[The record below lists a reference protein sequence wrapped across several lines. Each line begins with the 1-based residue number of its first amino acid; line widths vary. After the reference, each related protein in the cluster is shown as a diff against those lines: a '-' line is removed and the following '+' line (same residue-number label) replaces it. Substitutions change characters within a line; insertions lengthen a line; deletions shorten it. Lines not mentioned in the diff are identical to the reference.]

1 MMFKR
6 VTIIGLGLIGGSLAL
21 AIKEK
26 KLAKEIIGV
35 SRRKSTINQ
44 AIKNKIVDFATL
56 DLEDGVR
63 DSDLVII
70 ATPVFK
76 IARIAKQAVPFL
88 KKGAILTDA
97 GSTKKYIVKNIEK
110 AGLKGMH
117 FVGSHPI
124 AGSERSGIKSADKDL
139 FKGAYCILTET
150 RNVNPKAFSKVKK
163 FWGDIGMKVRVMP
176 VDAHDRLLSKISHL
190 PHVAAVSLVNSIGRK
205 GIDLAAGGFQDTTR
219 IASGEP
225 ELWKDIFLTNK
236 ENIIKDI
243 GLLKKELFKIEA
255 ALKSNNSQDLLRL
268 LSRAKS
274 IRDSLQ

>member
-1 MMFKR
+1 MFKR

-76 IARIAKQAVPFL
+76 IARIAKQIAPFL
-88 KKGAILTDA
+88 RKGAILTDA
-97 GSTKKYIVKNIEK
+97 GSTKKYIVKNIERVR
-110 AGLKGMH
+110 LKGMY

-124 AGSERSGIKSADKDL
+124 AGSDRSGIKSADKDL
-139 FKGAYCILTET
+139 FKGSYCILTET
-150 RNVNPKAFSKVKK
+150 RNTNPKALKKVKK
-163 FWGDIGMKVRVMP
+163 FWGELGIKVKVMS
-176 VDAHDRLLSKISHL
+176 VEAHDRLLSKISHL
-190 PHVAAVSLVNSIGRK
+190 PHAVAVSLVNSIGRK
-205 GIDLAAGGFQDTTR
+205 GIDLAAGGFRDTTR

-225 ELWKDIFLTNK
+225 ELWKDIFLTNR
-236 ENIIKDI
+236 ENLVKDI
-243 GLLKKELFKIEA
+243 EILKKELFKIEA

-268 LSRAKS
+268 LNRAKS
-274 IRDSLQ
+274 IRDSL